1 VSDPRPHLERLL
13 GPEGVGRDPGGLP
26 RALPDSVEGV
36 SDVLRLAAGE
46 GWRVRLEGR
55 GSWLAPD
62 APADLALST
71 RALDEVHAIAADG
84 TVTAGAGLSLE
95 TLARRSRARG
105 LWLSTD
111 PPGRP
116 DRSLGGAVAVGGGGT
131 LRATFGGI
139 RAMVSRLTLVTP
151 AGDVRELDGD
161 AALAHAGGFGAGG
174 VITEVTLRVRPLP
187 EGDCTLIA
195 TAPRDDLT
203 RAARE
208 ALTAGAR
215 PVALELLSPA
225 VASAPDWVLAARFLG
240 PPPILIAER
249 AHLAQ
254 ATPLAWTE
262 LPADRTPA
270 FWALAARAPLG
281 GPVTLRL
288 GALAD
293 GLDEAID
300 LVGDHLDEGLLSA
313 GLLGG
318 GIRWSGRAEARRLA
332 TLRRVAAGREMPLT
346 LERAPWPLREGVGHY
361 GSYREAAAPPPGWRE
376 QADPR
381 GRLVVALEGA

>member
-1 VSDPRPHLERLL
+1 
-13 GPEGVGRDPGGLP
+13 
-26 RALPDSVEGV
+26 
-36 SDVLRLAAGE
+36 
-46 GWRVRLEGR
+46 
-55 GSWLAPD
+55 
-62 APADLALST
+62 
-71 RALDEVHAIAADG
+71 
-84 TVTAGAGLSLE
+84 
-95 TLARRSRARG
+95 
-105 LWLSTD
+105 
-111 PPGRP
+111 
-116 DRSLGGAVAVGGGGT
+116 
-131 LRATFGGI
+131 
-139 RAMVSRLTLVTP
+139 M
-151 AGDVRELDGD
+151 
-161 AALAHAGGFGAGG
+161 
-174 VITEVTLRVRPLP
+174 RPLP

-208 ALTAGAR
+208 ALAAGAR

-376 QADPR
+376 QADAR